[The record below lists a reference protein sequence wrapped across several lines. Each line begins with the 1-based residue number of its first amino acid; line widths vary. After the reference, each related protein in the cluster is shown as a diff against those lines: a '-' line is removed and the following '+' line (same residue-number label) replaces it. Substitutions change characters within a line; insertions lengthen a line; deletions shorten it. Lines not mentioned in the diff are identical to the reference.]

1 MNVTTD
7 KLSTWCLECGATVDV
22 IAPGWVKCPR
32 CGWEE
37 FWPGMSRTADFEI
50 QRRRQEEVRECYEE
64 EIVKIPLVKKRGG
77 GRKSGRRRYRDAKS
91 WWRPWYMRGMGV

>member
-1 MNVTTD
+1 MNLTTGE
-7 KLSTWCLECGATVDV
+7 LSTWCLECGATVDV

-37 FWPGMSRTADFEI
+37 FRPGMSRAADFEI

-64 EIVKIPLVKKRGG
+64 ETVKIPLIKKRGG
-77 GRKSGRRRYRDAKS
+77 GRKSGRRRHREAKS